1 MLLVVC
7 TSIVTM
13 VPKHVNTMLISVQ
26 VYSLHSKHFCAVSE
40 QRMRNESQRL
50 SKTALNMGQVK
61 EWGGG
66 GEESFLPRPLSF
78 FGSLSI
84 SHVAKTENP
93 VPHRSLVVLC
103 SEPTRKHLL
112 HRLASV
118 FTSVL
123 IQSVNSDKNN
133 EHKRPLKLPFYFKT
147 PFDKL
152 LQKCPSLQSGA
163 PEFKPRSSNSLS

>member
-1 MLLVVC
+1 MCKCIACV
-7 TSIVTM
+7 TSV
-13 VPKHVNTMLISVQ
+13 SVR
-26 VYSLHSKHFCAVSE
+26 S
-40 QRMRNESQRL
+40 RN
-50 SKTALNMGQVK
+50 K
-61 EWGGG
+61 EWGARVKDCAKNGANKRAG
-66 GEESFLPRPLSF
+66 RGWRRVVPCPLF
-78 FGSLSI
+78 FFDSHSI
-84 SHVAKTENP
+84 FHAAKTENT
-93 VPHRSLVVLC
+93 VPRRSLVVFC

-133 EHKRPLKLPFYFKT
+133 GHKRPLKLPFYFKT

-163 PEFKPRSSNSLS
+163 PEFKPRSSNSLSWTYTKEQQRKKDGKR

>member
-1 MLLVVC
+1 MVLVVC
-7 TSIVTM
+7 ASVVAV
-13 VPKHVNTMLISVQ
+13 VPKHINTMMKSVQ
-26 VYSLHSKHFCAVSE
+26 VYSLRNKRFRAVSE
-40 QRMRNESQRL
+40 QRMRSQRL
-50 SKTALNMGQVK
+50 CEKWGK
-61 EWGGG
+61 EKSWKGV
-66 GEESFLPRPLSF
+66 EKSRSLPPLSF
-78 FGSLSI
+78 FDSHSI
-84 SHVAKTENP
+84 FHEAKTENT
-93 VPHRSLVVLC
+93 VPRRSLVVFC

-133 EHKRPLKLPFYFKT
+133 GHKRPLKLPFYFKT

-163 PEFKPRSSNSLS
+163 PEFKPRSSNSSS

>member
-1 MLLVVC
+1 
-7 TSIVTM
+7 
-13 VPKHVNTMLISVQ
+13 
-26 VYSLHSKHFCAVSE
+26 
-40 QRMRNESQRL
+40 MR
-50 SKTALNMGQVK
+50 KMAQVK
-61 EWGGG
+61 ERGRG
-66 GEESFLPRPLSF
+66 GEEKFLAPSF
-78 FGSLSI
+78 FFDSHSI
-84 SHVAKTENP
+84 FHAAKTENP

-133 EHKRPLKLPFYFKT
+133 GHKRPLKLPFYFKT

-163 PEFKPRSSNSLS
+163 PEFKSRSSNSLS